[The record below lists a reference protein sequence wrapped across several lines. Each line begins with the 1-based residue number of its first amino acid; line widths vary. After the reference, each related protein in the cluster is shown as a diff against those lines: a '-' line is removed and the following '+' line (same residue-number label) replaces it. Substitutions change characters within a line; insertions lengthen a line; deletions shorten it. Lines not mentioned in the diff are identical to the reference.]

1 MTWTTPAEGEVM
13 EAQRGGS
20 LLGPTVPSGDALV
33 RVRGASKRFGATQAL
48 DEVDLEIQAGSILA
62 LLGQNGA
69 GKSTLIKVLAG
80 IYAPDAGDV
89 TVCGSELGTPGA
101 AGRIAF
107 LHQDLG
113 LVPGLS
119 VAENVALGAGY
130 PRRYGLIARSQGRER
145 AERAMAIVGCAA
157 DPRSLLGELSRT
169 DRSLVAIARALVVDA
184 QVLVLDEPTASL
196 PVDEAERLFGV
207 LRRLRDDGMGIL
219 YVSHRLDEVF
229 ALADHVTIMRDG
241 KVVADRPLAEI
252 SPEEAVR
259 EIVGHNPVPPPPP
272 APSNN
277 ERRVLEL
284 SDVVGER
291 VGPVSLSVRA
301 GEVVGLVG
309 LSGAGHVEL
318 GRTVLG
324 ALRCHG
330 GVLRVNGSAYVPRN
344 VTAAVRRGLAFVTS
358 NRADE
363 GLGMSLTVGENLLP
377 NPALRH
383 ERAWHFRRHGR
394 ERALSA
400 ELVARFGVRPADP
413 DLPVAVLSGGNQQKV
428 IIGRWLSTAASV
440 LILEEPTA
448 GVDVGAKQEIYTL
461 LEDALRR
468 GVGVL
473 LISTDFEEVAHVSHR
488 ALVFKD
494 GMIVREIAR
503 ADLTVES
510 LVAHASGAAA

>member
-1 MTWTTPAEGEVM
+1 MQGTALERECVVESQSRNTYPARTDDV
-13 EAQRGGS
+13 
-20 LLGPTVPSGDALV
+20 LV
-33 RVRGASKRFGATQAL
+33 QVRGARKRFNATQAL
-48 DEVDLEIQAGSILA
+48 DLVDLDIRAGSILA

-69 GKSTLIKVLAG
+69 GKSTVIKVLAG
-80 IYAPDAGDV
+80 IYTLDEGSV
-89 TVCGSELGTPGA
+89 TVCGSPLGTSGA
-101 AGRIAF
+101 EGRIAF
-107 LHQDLG
+107 IHQDLG
-113 LVPGLS
+113 LVAGLS
-119 VAENVALGAGY
+119 VAENVALGTGY
-130 PRRYGLIARSQGRER
+130 PRRAGLIGWAAARAR
-145 AERAMAIVGCAA
+145 AEEALAIVGCAA
-157 DPRSLLGELSRT
+157 DPRSQVADLSRT
-169 DRSLVAIARALVVDA
+169 DKSLVAIARALVVDA

-196 PVDEAERLFGV
+196 PVDEAERLFAV
-207 LRRLRDDGMGIL
+207 LRRLRDGGMGVL

-241 KVVADRPLAEI
+241 RVVADGPLAET

-259 EIVGHNPVPPPPP
+259 EIVGRNPVPPPPP
-272 APSNN
+272 APANN

-284 SDVVGER
+284 TDVVGER

-324 ALRCHG
+324 AMKCHG
-330 GVLRVNGSAYVPRN
+330 GELRVNGSSYTPHSVAS
-344 VTAAVRRGLAFVTS
+344 AVRRGLGFVTS

-363 GLGMSLTVGENLLP
+363 GLGMSLTVAENLLP

-383 ERAWHFRRHGR
+383 ERPWHFRRHGR
-394 ERALSA
+394 ERALST
-400 ELVARFGVRPADP
+400 ELVERFGVRPADP
-413 DLPVAVLSGGNQQKV
+413 ELPVAVLSGGNQQKV
-428 IIGRWLSTAASV
+428 IIGRWLSTQASV
-440 LILEEPTA
+440 LVLEEPTA

-461 LEDALRR
+461 LDEALSR

-488 ALVFKD
+488 AVVFKD
-494 GMIVREIAR
+494 GLIVREIAR
-503 ADLTVES
+503 EDLTVES

>member
-1 MTWTTPAEGEVM
+1 MDAQPSDSLPGPSANAGE
-13 EAQRGGS
+13 
-20 LLGPTVPSGDALV
+20 ALV
-33 RVRGASKRFGATQAL
+33 QVRGASKRFGATQAL
-48 DEVDLEIQAGSILA
+48 DQVDLDIRSGSILA

-69 GKSTLIKVLAG
+69 GKSTVIKVLAE
-80 IYAPDAGDV
+80 IYALDSGDV
-89 TVCGSELGTPGA
+89 TVCGSALGTAGA
-101 AGRIAF
+101 QDRIAF
-107 LHQDLG
+107 IHQDLG

-119 VAENVALGAGY
+119 VAENVALGTGY
-130 PRRYGLIARSQGRER
+130 PRRAGLIAWPQARER
-145 AERAMAIVGCAA
+145 AERALAIVGCTA
-157 DPRSLLGELSRT
+157 DPRGLLGELSRT
-169 DRSLVAIARALVVDA
+169 DKSLVAIARALVVDA

-259 EIVGHNPVPPPPP
+259 EIVGRNPVPPPPP

-324 ALRCHG
+324 ALKCYG
-330 GVLRVNGSAYVPRN
+330 GQLRVNEAPYVPRN
-344 VTAAVRRGLAFVTS
+344 VAAAVRRGLAFVTS

-363 GLGMSLTVGENLLP
+363 GLGMALTVAENLLP
-377 NPALRH
+377 NPALRR
-383 ERAWHFRRHGR
+383 ERPWHFRRHGR

-413 DLPVAVLSGGNQQKV
+413 ELPVAVLSGGNQQKV
-428 IIGRWLSTAASV
+428 IIGRWLSTDASV
-440 LILEEPTA
+440 LVLEEPTA

-461 LEDALRR
+461 LDDALRR
-468 GVGVL
+468 GVGVV

-503 ADLTVES
+503 EDLTVES